1 MKKKNANFNKLDQK
15 NYFGLA
21 NYFFGKFGNIPAWLS
36 LQWDSVHV
44 SLKRVKE
51 NCFFW
56 LGASSIQVSIYH
68 FFFFFLFFY
77 IPNEKNCT
85 LSSGQVVLI
94 IQRSFEA
101 KSLSFKN
108 VLFVL
113 FTWMG
118 QGPGVKYR
126 RNRAI

>member
-1 MKKKNANFNKLDQK
+1 MGFSTCFFKKGERKL
-15 NYFGLA
+15 
-21 NYFFGKFGNIPAWLS
+21 
-36 LQWDSVHV
+36 
-44 SLKRVKE
+44 
-51 NCFFW
+51 FFW

-68 FFFFFLFFY
+68 FFVSFFFFFY

-85 LSSGQVVLI
+85 FSSGQVVLI
-94 IQRSFEA
+94 IQRSFKA

-108 VLFVL
+108 GLFVL

-118 QGPGVKYR
+118 QGSDVKYR

>member
-1 MKKKNANFNKLDQK
+1 METEKKNFNTLNQK

-36 LQWDSVHV
+36 VQWDSVHV

-68 FFFFFLFFY
+68 FLFLFFFSFY

-85 LSSGQVVLI
+85 FSSGQVFLI
-94 IQRSFEA
+94 IQRSF
-101 KSLSFKN
+101 
-108 VLFVL
+108 
-113 FTWMG
+113 
-118 QGPGVKYR
+118 
-126 RNRAI
+126 